1 MKNYPSKDVNEL
13 YDMIINQYKS
23 AAESSGLS
31 YEDFIKA
38 QMNQTVE
45 SFEKT
50 VKESAQKSVK
60 QNMVIDAI
68 ADKEKLEPT
77 DKEYEKEYE
86 KIAESYGYSD
96 VETMKKAASEDD
108 LKEIALGNIVKQWLA
123 DNAVQKDASK

>member
-1 MKNYPSKDVNEL
+1 
-13 YDMIINQYKS
+13 
-23 AAESSGLS
+23 
-31 YEDFIKA
+31 
-38 QMNQTVE
+38 MNQTVE